1 MITIDSR
8 ETRSPIPGLLSSLGV
23 PTEIAEMA
31 AGDYRL
37 GPFLVERKTANDLV
51 ASIMDGRLF
60 EQAEAICLSTER
72 PMLLIEGDLKA
83 VASAIDYESLLG
95 AVSALSI
102 FWEIQVMH
110 LPSSDNS
117 ARLLARMHKHL
128 TEGLGYEVATRVAKP
143 RVAPDGAMSQ
153 YLVSGLPGVGPEL
166 ARRLVMHFGS
176 AGAVFAASE
185 KDLCS
190 VKGIGAGTARKIVES
205 LQLRPSN
212 FRTTKSA
219 PVHR

>member
-1 MITIDSR
+1 
-8 ETRSPIPGLLSSLGV
+8 
-23 PTEIAEMA
+23 
-31 AGDYRL
+31 
-37 GPFLVERKTANDLV
+37 
-51 ASIMDGRLF
+51 
-60 EQAEAICLSTER
+60 
-72 PMLLIEGDLKA
+72 
-83 VASAIDYESLLG
+83 
-95 AVSALSI
+95 
-102 FWEIQVMH
+102 MH
-110 LPSSDNS
+110 LPSSDSS

-190 VKGIGAGTARKIVES
+190 VKGIGTGTARKIVES

-212 FRTTKSA
+212 FRTTKAA
-219 PVHR
+219 PSVELR

>member
-1 MITIDSR
+1 
-8 ETRSPIPGLLSSLGV
+8 
-23 PTEIAEMA
+23 
-31 AGDYRL
+31 
-37 GPFLVERKTANDLV
+37 
-51 ASIMDGRLF
+51 
-60 EQAEAICLSTER
+60 
-72 PMLLIEGDLKA
+72 MLLIEGDLKS

-143 RVAPDGAMSQ
+143 RVAPDGAMAQ